1 MIKLGVFGLI
11 SAVLVGSVVA
21 VYASFRETPFFPESF
36 QTTVGECP
44 ENRDF
49 PAHRRPILE
58 RHEASEFTGELLG
71 LHEVPLAQTGAG
83 RPTLRFSMLN
93 GGVDSVTVRVT
104 EVKGG
109 RLHLTGKWLQ
119 GSGACANRRGCV
131 VEKLLSPSEQA
142 RLEAAVRPLLGVPS
156 YGCDEAADAGSSMLE
171 ASHGDTY
178 RIWHQR
184 SRPTDELRA
193 AGRVFLQLAEWP
205 LADRFR

>member
-1 MIKLGVFGLI
+1 MIRLGAFALI
-11 SAVLVGSVVA
+11 AATLVGAVVT
-21 VYASFRETPFFPESF
+21 VYASLRETPFFPESF

-44 ENRDF
+44 ENEDF

-58 RHEASEFTGELLG
+58 RDEASWFAGELLA
-71 LHEVPLAQTGAG
+71 LHDAPLAQTGAG

-93 GGVDSVTVRVT
+93 GGADSVTVRVT
-104 EVKGG
+104 EAKGG
-109 RLHLTGKWLQ
+109 RLQLTGKWLQ
-119 GSGACANRRGCV
+119 GSGLCADRRGCV

-156 YGCDEAADAGSSMLE
+156 YGCDGAVDAGPSILE

-178 RIWHQR
+178 RLWHQR
-184 SRPTDELRA
+184 SRPTDDLRA

-205 LADRFR
+205 QADRFR